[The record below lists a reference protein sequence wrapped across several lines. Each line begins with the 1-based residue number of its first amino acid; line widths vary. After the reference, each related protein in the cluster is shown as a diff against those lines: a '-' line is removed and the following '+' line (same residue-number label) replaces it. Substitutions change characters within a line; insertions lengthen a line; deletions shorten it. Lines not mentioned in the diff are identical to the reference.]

1 MTQPN
6 DPTGAT
12 PPPGDATQPLWAAP
26 SSAAASAAPAGSA
39 PARPPETIP
48 PLGHDV
54 PVAPVTTVRRPSRRR
69 GVVDVVLVVAAIF
82 ALGGVGFAVG
92 RVTAPASQASAAASG
107 RFGGQLPGS
116 GGTGSGQGGFGAA
129 AGGFLGG
136 GGAGITISGEV
147 TAITAEQLT
156 LKLASGQTIQI
167 ALNGSTAYHTQAA
180 ASASDVT
187 TGSTVQVQVTG
198 GAGNGGTGN
207 GGTGNGGTGTGGTG
221 TGRLNLGAAS
231 SVTVVPK

>member
-6 DPTGAT
+6 DSNEPTR
-12 PPPGDATQPLWAAP
+12 PPADADRPQWAAP
-26 SSAAASAAPAGSA
+26 APPAASAAPSGSA
-39 PARPPETIP
+39 PARTPETIP
-48 PLGHDV
+48 PGGHDV

-82 ALGGVGFAVG
+82 ALGGVGFALG
-92 RVTAPASQASAAASG
+92 RVTAPASQAIAAGAG
-107 RFGGQLPGS
+107 RFPGGAQLPGS
-116 GGTGSGQGGFGAA
+116 SGTGSGQGGFGAG

-147 TAITAEQLT
+147 TAITADQLT

-167 ALNGSTAYHTQAA
+167 AVDATTAYHTHAA

-187 TGSTVQVQVTG
+187 TGSTVQVQVTR
-198 GAGNGGTGN
+198 GAGNGGTGS
-207 GGTGNGGTGTGGTG
+207 GGTD